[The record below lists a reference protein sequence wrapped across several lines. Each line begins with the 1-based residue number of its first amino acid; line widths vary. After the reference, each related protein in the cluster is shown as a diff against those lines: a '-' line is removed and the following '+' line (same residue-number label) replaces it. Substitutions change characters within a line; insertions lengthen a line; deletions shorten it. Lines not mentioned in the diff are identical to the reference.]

1 MKMSSKE
8 SMRAGALIGIGFM
21 AAIDEIVFYQVLAW
35 HHFYDMAST
44 KISLMSD
51 GFLHA
56 VEIIAWIAGFFLLL
70 DLRRN
75 KRNTNQERNTSY
87 HR

>member
-1 MKMSSKE
+1 MRSTK

-21 AAIDEIVFYQVLAW
+21 AAIDEIVFHQVLAW
-35 HHFYDMAST
+35 HPFYDMTST

-56 VEIIAWIAGFFLLL
+56 IEIIALIAGYILLL
-70 DLRRN
+70 D
-75 KRNTNQERNTSY
+75 
-87 HR
+87 